1 MKRSVQV
8 KAGRRAARRS
18 GSWTARLFL
27 VLLAVFLVSGGLLL
41 RNLLRASQERN
52 DYKILAEQVHRA
64 EEALVK
70 AGEEDPPAEDGVLPQ
85 YKALWEENQDLA
97 GWLSI
102 EGTAVDYPV
111 MHTPEDEEYYLR
123 RAFDRSSS
131 VSGTPFL
138 ADAATFIDYG
148 PKMGV
153 TKCYTMHKEV
163 PPTEEER
170 AAGRRRI
177 QETAVKCLID
187 QGIW

>member
-1 MKRSVQV
+1 MAAIETVERKTRTICGKTYDVTIT
-8 KAGRRAARRS
+8 RRE
-18 GSWTARLFL
+18 
-27 VLLAVFLVSGGLLL
+27 GLDSYIDLT
-41 RNLLRASQERN
+41 
-52 DYKILAEQVHRA
+52 I
-64 EEALVK
+64 
-70 AGEEDPPAEDGVLPQ
+70 DP
-85 YKALWEENQDLA
+85 
-97 GWLSI
+97 
-102 EGTAVDYPV
+102 
-111 MHTPEDEEYYLR
+111 
-123 RAFDRSSS
+123 
-131 VSGTPFL
+131 SGTPFL